1 MAEILDDNER
11 KKLYRKMLVESS
23 TSKSTKK
30 YSFNDFEKKLLSDK
44 ALVGKIADLAVKRNW
59 ASDSDDFYGRY
70 FPEFSQK
77 PVAAPVEAVAPVA
90 KPVAPV
96 AAPVAAPAPVVDG
109 AEAAP
114 VAELDGAVSTAH
126 YGSVLTK
133 LQSAQAVLA
142 SIRAEVNELK
152 RQHARELRAANKA
165 NKRRKTNANR
175 APSGFV
181 KPTLI
186 SNELA
191 AFLGKPEGSVLARTE
206 VTREVNAYIRA
217 QKLQDKDNG
226 RKINPDAKLLK
237 LLKLKKG
244 EELTYFN
251 LQKYMAAHVAKS
263 APAAAAAAAAA
274 GGAVKA

>member
-1 MAEILDDNER
+1 MCITDTMV
-11 KKLYRKMLVESS
+11 KSSSSS
-23 TSKSTKK
+23 TSAST
-30 YSFNDFEKKLLSDK
+30 S
-44 ALVGKIADLAVKRNW
+44 
-59 ASDSDDFYGRY
+59 
-70 FPEFSQK
+70 
-77 PVAAPVEAVAPVA
+77 VAAAKAA
-90 KPVAPV
+90 KPSTPKAASSKAVDS
-96 AAPVAAPAPVVDG
+96 APVAAPAPVVEG
-109 AEAAP
+109 AEGSTPAAE
-114 VAELDGAVSTAH
+114 VDGSVSTAL

-133 LQSAQAVLA
+133 LQSAQALIA
-142 SIRAEVNELK
+142 SIRSEVNELK

-191 AFLGKPEGSVLARTE
+191 SFLGRPEGSVLARTE

-251 LQKYMAAHVAKS
+251 LQKYMAAHFAKS
-263 APAAAAAAAAA
+263 TPAVA
-274 GGAVKA
+274 GGAAAVAVKA

>member
-1 MAEILDDNER
+1 MVKSA
-11 KKLYRKMLVESS
+11 SS
-23 TSKSTKK
+23 S
-30 YSFNDFEKKLLSDK
+30 
-44 ALVGKIADLAVKRNW
+44 
-59 ASDSDDFYGRY
+59 ASAAT
-70 FPEFSQK
+70 PV
-77 PVAAPVEAVAPVA
+77 PATAAAVAAPAASAAAPKAKAPKVA
-90 KPVAPV
+90 KQSAEATPAAA
-96 AAPVAAPAPVVDG
+96 AAPVAASVPAVDG
-109 AEAAP
+109 AEVAAP
-114 VAELDGAVSTAH
+114 AAEVDGAVSTAL

-133 LQSAQAVLA
+133 LQGAQALIA
-142 SIRAEVNELK
+142 SIRSEVNELK

-165 NKRRKTNANR
+165 NKRRKTNVNR

-206 VTREVNAYIRA
+206 VTREVNAYIRT

-226 RKINPDAKLLK
+226 RKIIPDAKLLK

-251 LQKYMAAHVAKS
+251 LQKYMAAHFAKS
-263 APAAAAAAAAA
+263 STVA
-274 GGAVKA
+274 GGAAATA

>member
-1 MAEILDDNER
+1 MVKSAP
-11 KKLYRKMLVESS
+11 SS
-23 TSKSTKK
+23 SAVSSSATPAAASAAPAAAKPA
-30 YSFNDFEKKLLSDK
+30 K
-44 ALVGKIADLAVKRNW
+44 APATPKAAK
-59 ASDSDDFYGRY
+59 A
-70 FPEFSQK
+70 PE
-77 PVAAPVEAVAPVA
+77 AAPVS
-90 KPVAPV
+90 
-96 AAPVAAPAPVVDG
+96 APAPAVDG
-109 AEAAP
+109 AEASTP
-114 VAELDGAVSTAH
+114 VAELDGSVSTAL
-126 YGSVLTK
+126 YSSVLTK

-142 SIRAEVNELK
+142 SIRSEVNELK

-165 NKRRKTNANR
+165 NKRRKTSANR

-206 VTREVNAYIRA
+206 VTREVNAYIRN

-251 LQKYMAAHVAKS
+251 LQKYMAAHFAKS
-263 APAAAAAAAAA
+263 SAAPAAGAAAA

>member
-1 MAEILDDNER
+1 MVKSAP
-11 KKLYRKMLVESS
+11 SS
-23 TSKSTKK
+23 SS
-30 YSFNDFEKKLLSDK
+30 
-44 ALVGKIADLAVKRNW
+44 AA
-59 ASDSDDFYGRY
+59 
-70 FPEFSQK
+70 
-77 PVAAPVEAVAPVA
+77 PVAASAATPAAAAPAKSA
-90 KPVAPV
+90 KPATPKASASKASESV
-96 AAPVAAPAPVVDG
+96 APVAAPAPAVEG
-109 AEAAP
+109 AEVATP
-114 VAELDGAVSTAH
+114 VAEVDGSVSTAL

-133 LQSAQAVLA
+133 LQSAQALLA
-142 SIRAEVNELK
+142 SIRSEVNELK

-191 AFLGKPEGSVLARTE
+191 AFLGRPEGSVLARTE
-206 VTREVNAYIRA
+206 VTREVNAYIRT

-251 LQKYMAAHVAKS
+251 LQKYMAAHFAKS
-263 APAAAAAAAAA
+263 TPAVPAAV

>member
-1 MAEILDDNER
+1 MVKSAP
-11 KKLYRKMLVESS
+11 SS
-23 TSKSTKK
+23 S
-30 YSFNDFEKKLLSDK
+30 
-44 ALVGKIADLAVKRNW
+44 AVSSS
-59 ASDSDDFYGRY
+59 AT
-70 FPEFSQK
+70 PA
-77 PVAAPVEAVAPVA
+77 AAPAAAKAAKAPA
-90 KPVAPV
+90 TPKGAAP
-96 AAPVAAPAPVVDG
+96 AAPVAAPAPAVDG
-109 AEAAP
+109 VEASTA
-114 VAELDGAVSTAH
+114 VAELDGSVSTAL
-126 YGSVLTK
+126 YSSVLTK

-142 SIRAEVNELK
+142 SIRSEVNELK

-165 NKRRKTNANR
+165 NKRRKTSANR

-206 VTREVNAYIRA
+206 VTREVNAYIRN

-244 EELTYFN
+244 DELTYFN
-251 LQKYMAAHVAKS
+251 LQKYMAAHFAKS
-263 APAAAAAAAAA
+263 SAAPAAAAAPA

>member
-1 MAEILDDNER
+1 MCITDNMV
-11 KKLYRKMLVESS
+11 KSAPSSASS
-23 TSKSTKK
+23 TS
-30 YSFNDFEKKLLSDK
+30 
-44 ALVGKIADLAVKRNW
+44 A
-59 ASDSDDFYGRY
+59 
-70 FPEFSQK
+70 
-77 PVAAPVEAVAPVA
+77 
-90 KPVAPV
+90 
-96 AAPVAAPAPVVDG
+96 AAPVAAAATPAAPAKTAKAPATPKTKAAESAPVVATAPAVVDG
-109 AEAAP
+109 ADAAAAP
-114 VAELDGAVSTAH
+114 VAEVDGAVSTAL

-133 LQSAQAVLA
+133 LQSAQAILVSLR
-142 SIRAEVNELK
+142 SEVNELK

-206 VTREVNAYIRA
+206 VTREVNAYIRT

-244 EELTYFN
+244 DELTYFN
-251 LQKYMAAHVAKS
+251 LQKYMAAHFAKS
-263 APAAAAAAAAA
+263 SAAPAASVAAA
-274 GGAVKA
+274 GGAAVKA

>member
-1 MAEILDDNER
+1 MVKSAPSSSASS
-11 KKLYRKMLVESS
+11 VAS
-23 TSKSTKK
+23 TS
-30 YSFNDFEKKLLSDK
+30 
-44 ALVGKIADLAVKRNW
+44 
-59 ASDSDDFYGRY
+59 
-70 FPEFSQK
+70 
-77 PVAAPVEAVAPVA
+77 AAA
-90 KPVAPV
+90 
-96 AAPVAAPAPVVDG
+96 VAAPAAAAKAVKPATPKVSAKAAAVAASTPATAPAPSTPVVEGD
-109 AEAAP
+109 AAAA
-114 VAELDGAVSTAH
+114 VAEVE
-126 YGSVLTK
+126 GSVSSALYVSVLSK
-133 LQSAQAVLA
+133 LQSAQSLIT
-142 SIRAEVNELK
+142 SIRSEVNELK
-152 RQHARELRAANKA
+152 RQHARELRVANKA

-191 AFLGKPEGSVLARTE
+191 AFLGRPEGSVLARTE
-206 VTREVNAYIRA
+206 VTREVNAYIRT

-251 LQKYMAAHVAKS
+251 LQKFMAVHFAKTVPAVAVA
-263 APAAAAAAAAA
+263 APVATS

>member
-1 MAEILDDNER
+1 M
-11 KKLYRKMLVESS
+11 V
-23 TSKSTKK
+23 
-30 YSFNDFEKKLLSDK
+30 
-44 ALVGKIADLAVKRNW
+44 
-59 ASDSDDFYGRY
+59 
-70 FPEFSQK
+70 K
-77 PVAAPVEAVAPVA
+77 PVASTSAPAAA
-90 KPVAPV
+90 SA
-96 AAPVAAPAPVVDG
+96 AAPTAAAASAAAPAKAVKAPKTPKQSAAESAPAAAAAAAPVVDG
-109 AEAAP
+109 AD
-114 VAELDGAVSTAH
+114 VAVAVSEVDGAVSTAL

-133 LQSAQAVLA
+133 LQSAQALIA
-142 SIRAEVNELK
+142 SIRSEVNELK

-165 NKRRKTNANR
+165 NKRRKTNVNR

-206 VTREVNAYIRA
+206 VTREVNAYIRT

-251 LQKYMAAHVAKS
+251 LQKYMAGHFAKS
-263 APAAAAAAAAA
+263 SPAPAVA

>member
-1 MAEILDDNER
+1 MCITNNMVKSA
-11 KKLYRKMLVESS
+11 SS
-23 TSKSTKK
+23 SSAVASSAASTP
-30 YSFNDFEKKLLSDK
+30 
-44 ALVGKIADLAVKRNW
+44 AA
-59 ASDSDDFYGRY
+59 
-70 FPEFSQK
+70 
-77 PVAAPVEAVAPVA
+77 AAPAAAAKAAKAPSTPKAA
-90 KPVAPV
+90 KAAPAA
-96 AAPVAAPAPVVDG
+96 AAPVAAAPAVDG
-109 AEAAP
+109 AEASTP
-114 VAELDGAVSTAH
+114 VAEVDGSVSTAL
-126 YGSVLTK
+126 YSSVLTK

-142 SIRAEVNELK
+142 SIRSEVNELK

-206 VTREVNAYIRA
+206 VTREVNAYIRN

-251 LQKYMAAHVAKS
+251 LQKYMAAHFAKS
-263 APAAAAAAAAA
+263 SAAPA

>member
-1 MAEILDDNER
+1 M
-11 KKLYRKMLVESS
+11 KKMHENNLKRH
-23 TSKSTKK
+23 
-30 YSFNDFEKKLLSDK
+30 YSYVYNNQIRWLSLL
-44 ALVGKIADLAVKRNW
+44 LL
-59 ASDSDDFYGRY
+59 
-70 FPEFSQK
+70 PLLPLLPLPQ
-77 PVAAPVEAVAPVA
+77 PLLPLLT
-90 KPVAPV
+90 
-96 AAPVAAPAPVVDG
+96 
-109 AEAAP
+109 P
-114 VAELDGAVSTAH
+114 VAEVDGAVSTAL

-133 LQSAQAVLA
+133 LQSAQALLA
-142 SIRAEVNELK
+142 SIRSEVNELK

-251 LQKYMAAHVAKS
+251 LQKYMAGHFAKS
-263 APAAAAAAAAA
+263 APVAAGA

>member
-1 MAEILDDNER
+1 MCITNNMVKSAPSSSAVSSSATPATSAAPAAAKPAKAPATPKAAKAE
-11 KKLYRKMLVESS
+11 
-23 TSKSTKK
+23 
-30 YSFNDFEKKLLSDK
+30 
-44 ALVGKIADLAVKRNW
+44 
-59 ASDSDDFYGRY
+59 
-70 FPEFSQK
+70 
-77 PVAAPVEAVAPVA
+77 VAAPVS
-90 KPVAPV
+90 
-96 AAPVAAPAPVVDG
+96 APAPAVDG
-109 AEAAP
+109 AEASTP
-114 VAELDGAVSTAH
+114 VAELDGSVSTAL
-126 YGSVLTK
+126 YTSVLTK

-142 SIRAEVNELK
+142 SIRSEVNELK

-165 NKRRKTNANR
+165 NKRRKTSANR

-206 VTREVNAYIRA
+206 VTREVNAYIRN

-251 LQKYMAAHVAKS
+251 LQKYMAAHFAKS
-263 APAAAAAAAAA
+263 SAAPAASA

>member
-1 MAEILDDNER
+1 MVKSA
-11 KKLYRKMLVESS
+11 SS
-23 TSKSTKK
+23 S
-30 YSFNDFEKKLLSDK
+30 
-44 ALVGKIADLAVKRNW
+44 APVV
-59 ASDSDDFYGRY
+59 AS
-70 FPEFSQK
+70 
-77 PVAAPVEAVAPVA
+77 VAAPAATAPAKAVKPSTPKAKASEPAPV
-90 KPVAPV
+90 V
-96 AAPVAAPAPVVDG
+96 VAAPAPAVEG
-109 AEAAP
+109 ADVSTP
-114 VAELDGAVSTAH
+114 VAEVDGAVSTAL

-133 LQSAQAVLA
+133 LQGAQALLA
-142 SIRAEVNELK
+142 SIRSEVNELK

-251 LQKYMAAHVAKS
+251 LQKYMAGHFAKS
-263 APAAAAAAAAA
+263 VPAVAVA

>member
-1 MAEILDDNER
+1 MCITDNMV
-11 KKLYRKMLVESS
+11 KSAPSSS
-23 TSKSTKK
+23 TS
-30 YSFNDFEKKLLSDK
+30 
-44 ALVGKIADLAVKRNW
+44 V
-59 ASDSDDFYGRY
+59 ASASSAA
-70 FPEFSQK
+70 PA
-77 PVAAPVEAVAPVA
+77 VAAAPAAAAAAAPAAKVAKPKAASKASSEAAAAAAPAVAPATPVVEGEAVAEV
-90 KPVAPV
+90 
-96 AAPVAAPAPVVDG
+96 
-109 AEAAP
+109 E
-114 VAELDGAVSTAH
+114 
-126 YGSVLTK
+126 GSVSAALYVSVLSK
-133 LQSAQAVLA
+133 LQGAQSLIT
-142 SIRAEVNELK
+142 SIRSEVNELK
-152 RQHARELRAANKA
+152 RQHARELRVANKA

-206 VTREVNAYIRA
+206 VTREVNAYIRT

-251 LQKYMAAHVAKS
+251 LQKFMAAHFAKTVPA
-263 APAAAAAAAAA
+263 APAGAAA
-274 GGAVKA
+274 GGAAAVKA

>member
-1 MAEILDDNER
+1 MNLLGLCCHENNLKR
-11 KKLYRKMLVESS
+11 LSS
-23 TSKSTKK
+23 YVYNQLNMVKS
-30 YSFNDFEKKLLSDK
+30 
-44 ALVGKIADLAVKRNW
+44 
-59 ASDSDDFYGRY
+59 
-70 FPEFSQK
+70 
-77 PVAAPVEAVAPVA
+77 APSSSSSAVAPAASTAAPAA
-90 KPVAPV
+90 KAAKAPATPKPAK
-96 AAPVAAPAPVVDG
+96 AAAASSSAEATPVAAPAPVVDG

-114 VAELDGAVSTAH
+114 VAEVDGSVSTAL

-251 LQKYMAAHVAKS
+251 LQKYMAAHFAKS
-263 APAAAAAAAAA
+263 VPAAAAAAAAA
-274 GGAVKA
+274 VGGAVKA

>member
-1 MAEILDDNER
+1 MVKSAPS
-11 KKLYRKMLVESS
+11 SS
-23 TSKSTKK
+23 TVSSSATPAAA
-30 YSFNDFEKKLLSDK
+30 K
-44 ALVGKIADLAVKRNW
+44 AAKAPATPKG
-59 ASDSDDFYGRY
+59 
-70 FPEFSQK
+70 
-77 PVAAPVEAVAPVA
+77 AAP
-90 KPVAPV
+90 
-96 AAPVAAPAPVVDG
+96 AAPVAAPAPAVDG
-109 AEAAP
+109 VEASTA
-114 VAELDGAVSTAH
+114 VAELDGSVSTAL
-126 YGSVLTK
+126 YSSVLTK

-142 SIRAEVNELK
+142 SIRSEVNELK

-165 NKRRKTNANR
+165 NKRRKTSANR

-206 VTREVNAYIRA
+206 VTREVNAYIRN

-251 LQKYMAAHVAKS
+251 LQKFMAAHFAKTTPA
-263 APAAAAAAAAA
+263 APAASA

>member
-1 MAEILDDNER
+1 MNLLGLCCHENNLKR
-11 KKLYRKMLVESS
+11 LSS
-23 TSKSTKK
+23 YVYNQLNMVKS
-30 YSFNDFEKKLLSDK
+30 
-44 ALVGKIADLAVKRNW
+44 
-59 ASDSDDFYGRY
+59 
-70 FPEFSQK
+70 
-77 PVAAPVEAVAPVA
+77 APSSSAVAPVA
-90 KPVAPV
+90 PAASTAAPAAKAAKAPATPKPAK
-96 AAPVAAPAPVVDG
+96 AAAASSSAEATPVAAPAPVVDG

-114 VAELDGAVSTAH
+114 VAEVDGSVSTAL

-251 LQKYMAAHVAKS
+251 LQKYMAAHFAKS
-263 APAAAAAAAAA
+263 VPAAAAAAAAA
-274 GGAVKA
+274 VGGAVKA

>member
-1 MAEILDDNER
+1 MCITDNMV
-11 KKLYRKMLVESS
+11 KSAPSS
-23 TSKSTKK
+23 AST
-30 YSFNDFEKKLLSDK
+30 
-44 ALVGKIADLAVKRNW
+44 
-59 ASDSDDFYGRY
+59 ASA
-70 FPEFSQK
+70 PAT
-77 PVAAPVEAVAPVA
+77 AAPAPAPAAA
-90 KPVAPV
+90 KAAKAPSTPKAKAAE
-96 AAPVAAPAPVVDG
+96 AAPVAAPAPAVEG
-109 AEAAP
+109 AEGSAP
-114 VAELDGAVSTAH
+114 VAVEVDGAVSTAL
-126 YGSVLTK
+126 YSSVLTK

-142 SIRAEVNELK
+142 SIRSEVNELK

-206 VTREVNAYIRA
+206 VTREVNAYIRN

-244 EELTYFN
+244 DELTYFN
-251 LQKYMAAHVAKS
+251 LQKYMAAHFAKS
-263 APAAAAAAAAA
+263 SAAPVAAAAA

>member
-1 MAEILDDNER
+1 MCITNN
-11 KKLYRKMLVESS
+11 MV
-23 TSKSTKK
+23 KSTP
-30 YSFNDFEKKLLSDK
+30 S
-44 ALVGKIADLAVKRNW
+44 AV
-59 ASDSDDFYGRY
+59 S
-70 FPEFSQK
+70 
-77 PVAAPVEAVAPVA
+77 VATTAPA
-90 KPVAPV
+90 
-96 AAPVAAPAPVVDG
+96 AAPAAKAAKVTKAAKAVAEATPAASATPAVVVDG
-109 AEAAP
+109 AEVATP
-114 VAELDGAVSTAH
+114 VAEVDGAVSTAL

-133 LQSAQAVLA
+133 LQGAQALIA
-142 SIRAEVNELK
+142 SIRSEVNELK

-165 NKRRKTNANR
+165 NKRRKTNVNR

-206 VTREVNAYIRA
+206 VTREVNAYIRT

-251 LQKYMAAHVAKS
+251 LQKYMAAHFAKS
-263 APAAAAAAAAA
+263 STALAAAAATAAAASA

>member
-1 MAEILDDNER
+1 MVKSAP
-11 KKLYRKMLVESS
+11 SS
-23 TSKSTKK
+23 S
-30 YSFNDFEKKLLSDK
+30 
-44 ALVGKIADLAVKRNW
+44 
-59 ASDSDDFYGRY
+59 AS
-70 FPEFSQK
+70 
-77 PVAAPVEAVAPVA
+77 AP
-90 KPVAPV
+90 APV
-96 AAPVAAPAPVVDG
+96 AAAASAAAPAAASKAVKAVKTPKAASESAPVAVSAPAPAVDG
-109 AEAAP
+109 AEASTP
-114 VAELDGAVSTAH
+114 VAEVDGAVSTAL

-133 LQSAQAVLA
+133 LQSAQALLG
-142 SIRAEVNELK
+142 SLRSEVNELK

-206 VTREVNAYIRA
+206 VTREVNAYIRN

-244 EELTYFN
+244 DELTYFN
-251 LQKYMAAHVAKS
+251 LQKYMAAHFAKS
-263 APAAAAAAAAA
+263 TPTPAPAAAA

>member
-1 MAEILDDNER
+1 MNLLGLCCHENNLKR
-11 KKLYRKMLVESS
+11 LSS
-23 TSKSTKK
+23 YVYNQLNMVKS
-30 YSFNDFEKKLLSDK
+30 SSSS
-44 ALVGKIADLAVKRNW
+44 AVAPA
-59 ASDSDDFYGRY
+59 AST
-70 FPEFSQK
+70 
-77 PVAAPVEAVAPVA
+77 AAPVAPAAKAVKAPATPKSAKAAATEA
-90 KPVAPV
+90 APV
-96 AAPVAAPAPVVDG
+96 AAPAPAPAPVVDG

-114 VAELDGAVSTAH
+114 VAEVDGSVSTAL
-126 YGSVLTK
+126 YGSVLSK

-217 QKLQDKDNG
+217 QQLQDKDNG

-251 LQKYMAAHVAKS
+251 LQKYMAAHFAKS
-263 APAAAAAAAAA
+263 VPAAAAPAAV

>member
-1 MAEILDDNER
+1 MVKSAP
-11 KKLYRKMLVESS
+11 SS
-23 TSKSTKK
+23 S
-30 YSFNDFEKKLLSDK
+30 
-44 ALVGKIADLAVKRNW
+44 A
-59 ASDSDDFYGRY
+59 ASVAS
-70 FPEFSQK
+70 SSA
-77 PVAAPVEAVAPVA
+77 AAPAAAAPA
-90 KPVAPV
+90 KAAKAPATPKASKAAAAESAPV
-96 AAPVAAPAPVVDG
+96 AASAPVVEG
-109 AEAAP
+109 AEVSTP
-114 VAELDGAVSTAH
+114 VAEVDGSVSTAL
-126 YGSVLTK
+126 YASVLTK

-142 SIRAEVNELK
+142 SIRSEVNELK

-165 NKRRKTNANR
+165 NKRRKTNVNR

-206 VTREVNAYIRA
+206 VTREVNAYIRT

-251 LQKYMAAHVAKS
+251 LQKYMAAHFAKS
-263 APAAAAAAAAA
+263 VPAAAAASA

>member
-1 MAEILDDNER
+1 MNLLGLCCHENNLKR
-11 KKLYRKMLVESS
+11 LSS
-23 TSKSTKK
+23 YVYNRLTMVKS
-30 YSFNDFEKKLLSDK
+30 SS
-44 ALVGKIADLAVKRNW
+44 
-59 ASDSDDFYGRY
+59 SS
-70 FPEFSQK
+70 S
-77 PVAAPVEAVAPVA
+77 AVAPA
-90 KPVAPV
+90 AST
-96 AAPVAAPAPVVDG
+96 AAPVAPAAKAVKAPATPKSAKAAATEAAPVTAPAPAPVVDG

-114 VAELDGAVSTAH
+114 VAEVDGSVSTAL
-126 YGSVLTK
+126 YGSVLSK

-191 AFLGKPEGSVLARTE
+191 AFLGRPEGSVLARTE

-217 QKLQDKDNG
+217 QQLQDKDNG

-251 LQKYMAAHVAKS
+251 LQKYMAAHFAKS
-263 APAAAAAAAAA
+263 VPAAAAAPAAV

>member
-1 MAEILDDNER
+1 MCITNNMVKSAP
-11 KKLYRKMLVESS
+11 SS
-23 TSKSTKK
+23 S
-30 YSFNDFEKKLLSDK
+30 
-44 ALVGKIADLAVKRNW
+44 AVSSS
-59 ASDSDDFYGRY
+59 ATTA
-70 FPEFSQK
+70 
-77 PVAAPVEAVAPVA
+77 AAPAAAPAAA
-90 KPVAPV
+90 KAPKAPATPKAAK
-96 AAPVAAPAPVVDG
+96 AAPVAAPAPAVDG
-109 AEAAP
+109 ADASTP
-114 VAELDGAVSTAH
+114 VAELDGSVSTAL
-126 YGSVLTK
+126 YSSVLTK

-142 SIRAEVNELK
+142 SIRSEVNELK

-165 NKRRKTNANR
+165 NKRRKTSANR

-206 VTREVNAYIRA
+206 VTREVNAYIRN

-244 EELTYFN
+244 DELTYFN
-251 LQKYMAAHVAKS
+251 LQKYMAAHFAKS
-263 APAAAAAAAAA
+263 SAAPAATAAAA

>member
-1 MAEILDDNER
+1 MVKSSSSSAASVATSTPAAAAPAAAAA
-11 KKLYRKMLVESS
+11 KATKAPSTPKASKAVVES
-23 TSKSTKK
+23 
-30 YSFNDFEKKLLSDK
+30 
-44 ALVGKIADLAVKRNW
+44 APV
-59 ASDSDDFYGRY
+59 
-70 FPEFSQK
+70 
-77 PVAAPVEAVAPVA
+77 VAA
-90 KPVAPV
+90 
-96 AAPVAAPAPVVDG
+96 APVVDG
-109 AEAAP
+109 AEAPTA
-114 VAELDGAVSTAH
+114 VAEVDGAVSTAL
-126 YGSVLTK
+126 YASVLTK

-142 SIRAEVNELK
+142 SIRSEVNELK

-165 NKRRKTNANR
+165 NKRRKTNVNR

-217 QKLQDKDNG
+217 QSLQDKDNG

-237 LLKLKKG
+237 LLELKKG

-251 LQKYMAAHVAKS
+251 LQKYMAAHFAKS
-263 APAAAAAAAAA
+263 TPAPAV
-274 GGAVKA
+274 GGAAVKA

>member
-1 MAEILDDNER
+1 M
-11 KKLYRKMLVESS
+11 V
-23 TSKSTKK
+23 KSTP
-30 YSFNDFEKKLLSDK
+30 S
-44 ALVGKIADLAVKRNW
+44 AV
-59 ASDSDDFYGRY
+59 S
-70 FPEFSQK
+70 
-77 PVAAPVEAVAPVA
+77 VATTAPA
-90 KPVAPV
+90 
-96 AAPVAAPAPVVDG
+96 AAPAAAAPAAKAAKVTKAAKAVAEATPAASATPAVVVDG
-109 AEAAP
+109 AEVATP
-114 VAELDGAVSTAH
+114 VAEVDGAVSTAL

-133 LQSAQAVLA
+133 LQGAQALIA
-142 SIRAEVNELK
+142 SIRSEVNELK

-165 NKRRKTNANR
+165 NKRRKTNVNR

-206 VTREVNAYIRA
+206 VTREVNAYIRT

-251 LQKYMAAHVAKS
+251 LQKYMAAHFAKS
-263 APAAAAAAAAA
+263 STALAAAAATASA
-274 GGAVKA
+274 GGAVKARVSASVNKNE

>member
-1 MAEILDDNER
+1 MVKSA
-11 KKLYRKMLVESS
+11 SS
-23 TSKSTKK
+23 SSSAASVAPSTP
-30 YSFNDFEKKLLSDK
+30 
-44 ALVGKIADLAVKRNW
+44 AAA
-59 ASDSDDFYGRY
+59 
-70 FPEFSQK
+70 
-77 PVAAPVEAVAPVA
+77 AAPAAPAAAKAAKAPSAPKAAKPAVEPAPVA
-90 KPVAPV
+90 VASTV
-96 AAPVAAPAPVVDG
+96 VVDNVDTPT
-109 AEAAP
+109 A
-114 VAELDGAVSTAH
+114 VADVDGSVSTAL

-142 SIRAEVNELK
+142 SIRSEVNELK

-165 NKRRKTNANR
+165 NKRRKTNVNR

-206 VTREVNAYIRA
+206 VTREVNAYIRS
-217 QKLQDKDNG
+217 QNLQDKENG

-251 LQKYMAAHVAKS
+251 LQKYMAAHFAKS
-263 APAAAAAAAAA
+263 VPSGGAAAA
-274 GGAVKA
+274 VKA

>member
-1 MAEILDDNER
+1 M
-11 KKLYRKMLVESS
+11 V
-23 TSKSTKK
+23 KSVP
-30 YSFNDFEKKLLSDK
+30 S
-44 ALVGKIADLAVKRNW
+44 
-59 ASDSDDFYGRY
+59 
-70 FPEFSQK
+70 
-77 PVAAPVEAVAPVA
+77 VATPTPA
-90 KPVAPV
+90 
-96 AAPVAAPAPVVDG
+96 AAPVAAAAAAPAKVAKAPKAPKQSAEATPAVAASATPAVVVDG
-109 AEAAP
+109 AEVATP
-114 VAELDGAVSTAH
+114 VAEVDGAVSTAL

-133 LQSAQAVLA
+133 LQGAQALIA
-142 SIRAEVNELK
+142 SIRSEVNELK

-165 NKRRKTNANR
+165 NKRRKTNVNR

-191 AFLGKPEGSVLARTE
+191 SFLGKPEGSVLARTE

-244 EELTYFN
+244 DELTYFN
-251 LQKYMAAHVAKS
+251 LQKYMAVHFAKS
-263 APAAAAAAAAA
+263 SAALALAAATASA

>member
-1 MAEILDDNER
+1 MCITDNMV
-11 KKLYRKMLVESS
+11 KSSSSSS
-23 TSKSTKK
+23 TVAPATSAATPAKATKAPAAP
-30 YSFNDFEKKLLSDK
+30 K
-44 ALVGKIADLAVKRNW
+44 APK
-59 ASDSDDFYGRY
+59 
-70 FPEFSQK
+70 
-77 PVAAPVEAVAPVA
+77 AAPVAES
-90 KPVAPV
+90 
-96 AAPVAAPAPVVDG
+96 APVAAPAPVVDG
-109 AEAAP
+109 AEASTP
-114 VAELDGAVSTAH
+114 VAEVDGAVSTAL
-126 YGSVLTK
+126 YASVLTK

-217 QKLQDKDNG
+217 QQLQDKDNG

-251 LQKYMAAHVAKS
+251 LQKYMAAHFAKS
-263 APAAAAAAAAA
+263 VPAAAA

>member
-1 MAEILDDNER
+1 MA
-11 KKLYRKMLVESS
+11 KTAPSS
-23 TSKSTKK
+23 TSVASAST
-30 YSFNDFEKKLLSDK
+30 STP
-44 ALVGKIADLAVKRNW
+44 AA
-59 ASDSDDFYGRY
+59 
-70 FPEFSQK
+70 
-77 PVAAPVEAVAPVA
+77 AAPA
-90 KPVAPV
+90 
-96 AAPVAAPAPVVDG
+96 AAPAPAAKVVK
-109 AEAAP
+109 AKAAASPAPAAAP
-114 VAELDGAVSTAH
+114 AAAAAPAKSLI
-126 YGSVLTK
+126 
-133 LQSAQAVLA
+133 A

-152 RQHARELRAANKA
+152 RQHARELRVANKA

-206 VTREVNAYIRA
+206 VTREVNAYIRS

-244 EELTYFN
+244 DELTYFN
-251 LQKYMAAHVAKS
+251 LQKYMAAHFAKS
-263 APAAAAAAAAA
+263 TPAVAASPAPTAA
-274 GGAVKA
+274 GAAVKA

>member
-1 MAEILDDNER
+1 M
-11 KKLYRKMLVESS
+11 V
-23 TSKSTKK
+23 KSVPSVATPTP
-30 YSFNDFEKKLLSDK
+30 
-44 ALVGKIADLAVKRNW
+44 A
-59 ASDSDDFYGRY
+59 
-70 FPEFSQK
+70 
-77 PVAAPVEAVAPVA
+77 AAPG
-90 KPVAPV
+90 
-96 AAPVAAPAPVVDG
+96 AAAAAAPAKVAKAPTAPKQSAEATPAVAASATPAVVVDG
-109 AEAAP
+109 AEVATP
-114 VAELDGAVSTAH
+114 VAEVDGAVSTAL

-133 LQSAQAVLA
+133 LQGAQALIA
-142 SIRAEVNELK
+142 SIRSEVNELK

-165 NKRRKTNANR
+165 NKRRKTNVNR

-191 AFLGKPEGSVLARTE
+191 SFLGKPEGSVLARTE

-244 EELTYFN
+244 DELTYFN
-251 LQKYMAAHVAKS
+251 LQKYMAVHFAKS
-263 APAAAAAAAAA
+263 SAALALAAATASA

>member
-1 MAEILDDNER
+1 MV
-11 KKLYRKMLVESS
+11 KSSS
-23 TSKSTKK
+23 TSASAST
-30 YSFNDFEKKLLSDK
+30 S
-44 ALVGKIADLAVKRNW
+44 
-59 ASDSDDFYGRY
+59 
-70 FPEFSQK
+70 
-77 PVAAPVEAVAPVA
+77 VAAAKAA
-90 KPVAPV
+90 KPSTPKAASSKAVDS
-96 AAPVAAPAPVVDG
+96 APVAAPAPVVEG
-109 AEAAP
+109 AEGSTPAAE
-114 VAELDGAVSTAH
+114 VDGSVSTAL

-133 LQSAQAVLA
+133 LQSAQALIA
-142 SIRAEVNELK
+142 SIRSEVNELK

-191 AFLGKPEGSVLARTE
+191 SFLGRPEGSVLARTE

-251 LQKYMAAHVAKS
+251 LQKYMAAHFAKS
-263 APAAAAAAAAA
+263 TPAVA
-274 GGAVKA
+274 GGAAAVAVKA

>member
-1 MAEILDDNER
+1 MVKSA
-11 KKLYRKMLVESS
+11 SS
-23 TSKSTKK
+23 SSSAA
-30 YSFNDFEKKLLSDK
+30 YSS
-44 ALVGKIADLAVKRNW
+44 APAA
-59 ASDSDDFYGRY
+59 
-70 FPEFSQK
+70 
-77 PVAAPVEAVAPVA
+77 VAAPVTKAVKAPA
-90 KPVAPV
+90 TPKASK
-96 AAPVAAPAPVVDG
+96 AAAAESAPVAAPAPVVVDG
-109 AEAAP
+109 AEVSTP
-114 VAELDGAVSTAH
+114 VAEVDGSVSTAL
-126 YGSVLTK
+126 YASVLTK

-142 SIRAEVNELK
+142 SIRSEVNELK

-206 VTREVNAYIRA
+206 VTREVNAYIRT

-251 LQKYMAAHVAKS
+251 LQRYMAAHFAKS
-263 APAAAAAAAAA
+263 VPAAAAAAAAAA
-274 GGAVKA
+274 GGSAVKA

>member
-1 MAEILDDNER
+1 MVKSTPSSA
-11 KKLYRKMLVESS
+11 SS
-23 TSKSTKK
+23 TS
-30 YSFNDFEKKLLSDK
+30 
-44 ALVGKIADLAVKRNW
+44 A
-59 ASDSDDFYGRY
+59 
-70 FPEFSQK
+70 
-77 PVAAPVEAVAPVA
+77 AAPVAVAASPVPA
-90 KPVAPV
+90 KAAKAPATPKTKAAESAPV
-96 AAPVAAPAPVVDG
+96 AAAAPAVVEG
-109 AEAAP
+109 ADAAAAP
-114 VAELDGAVSTAH
+114 VAEVDGAVSTAL

-133 LQSAQAVLA
+133 LQSAQAILVSLR
-142 SIRAEVNELK
+142 SEVNELK

-206 VTREVNAYIRA
+206 VTREVNAYIRT

-244 EELTYFN
+244 DELSYFI
-251 LQKYMAAHVAKS
+251 LQKYMAAHLAKS
-263 APAAAAAAAAA
+263 SAAPAASVAAA
-274 GGAVKA
+274 GGAAVKA

>member
-1 MAEILDDNER
+1 M
-11 KKLYRKMLVESS
+11 V
-23 TSKSTKK
+23 KSAP
-30 YSFNDFEKKLLSDK
+30 S
-44 ALVGKIADLAVKRNW
+44 AVSVATPTPA
-59 ASDSDDFYGRY
+59 AS
-70 FPEFSQK
+70 
-77 PVAAPVEAVAPVA
+77 AAA
-90 KPVAPV
+90 
-96 AAPVAAPAPVVDG
+96 AAPAAKVAKAPKAAKQAAEATPATAAAAPAVVVDG
-109 AEAAP
+109 AEAATP
-114 VAELDGAVSTAH
+114 VAEVDGAVSTAL

-133 LQSAQAVLA
+133 LQGAQALIA
-142 SIRAEVNELK
+142 SIRSEVNELK

-165 NKRRKTNANR
+165 NKRRKTNVNR

-206 VTREVNAYIRA
+206 VTREVNAYIRT

-244 EELTYFN
+244 DELTYFN
-251 LQKYMAAHVAKS
+251 LQKYMAAHFAKS
-263 APAAAAAAAAA
+263 STALAAAAAA
-274 GGAVKA
+274 GGAAVKA

>member
-1 MAEILDDNER
+1 MV
-11 KKLYRKMLVESS
+11 KSSS
-23 TSKSTKK
+23 TSAST
-30 YSFNDFEKKLLSDK
+30 S
-44 ALVGKIADLAVKRNW
+44 AAPA
-59 ASDSDDFYGRY
+59 
-70 FPEFSQK
+70 
-77 PVAAPVEAVAPVA
+77 VAAPATAKAA
-90 KPVAPV
+90 KPSTPKAASSKAVDS
-96 AAPVAAPAPVVDG
+96 APVAAPAPVVDG
-109 AEAAP
+109 AEGSTPAAE
-114 VAELDGAVSTAH
+114 VDGSVSTAL

-133 LQSAQAVLA
+133 LQSAQALIA
-142 SIRAEVNELK
+142 SIRSEVNELK

-191 AFLGKPEGSVLARTE
+191 SFLGRPEGSVLARTE

-251 LQKYMAAHVAKS
+251 LQKYMAAHFAKS
-263 APAAAAAAAAA
+263 TPAVA
-274 GGAVKA
+274 GGAAAVAVKA